1 MAETLDVLVVG
12 AGITGLATARRL
24 HQAGLKVKVLEK
36 ESSVGGRMRSESFEG
51 CILDHGFQVLLPAYP
66 SYKKLRL
73 GLQLQSFGRGAWCF
87 SPGKRERFVDPLHH
101 PIDFLRHLNQSP
113 VGLSDM
119 VSFAKLALTKPTN
132 QSTHDYL
139 EINGFSLKS
148 RERFFRPFLR
158 GILLD
163 PDLRSPIEMS
173 AFFMRMFLFGGTA
186 LPENGIQAFAMAL
199 AKDLDISLET
209 EVFSIQGNDVETK
222 NGDQFHA
229 KVIVNT
235 SPDLSP
241 SNVQWLSSTCHYFL
255 SRKSVP
261 MQRNI
266 GVFSSEFGTGLNHM
280 ANLTEIA
287 PHNSPAGT
295 ILLSASSLTSNHN
308 DAKIF
313 QSQICSTLGLKETD
327 LDYLKSFTIDRAV
340 PIVRGL
346 PAGFPDVPEP
356 KVDGTTI
363 CASDTASYGS
373 QHAALLSAEKAAKLA
388 IKMVGG

>member
-1 MAETLDVLVVG
+1 
-12 AGITGLATARRL
+12 
-24 HQAGLKVKVLEK
+24 
-36 ESSVGGRMRSESFEG
+36 MRSESFEG

-139 EINGFSLKS
+139 DINGFSLKS

-186 LPENGIQAFAMAL
+186 LPENGIQAFARAL
-199 AKDLDISLET
+199 ATDLDISLDT

-241 SNVQWLSSTCHYFL
+241 SNVQWLSTTCHYFL

-261 MQRNI
+261 MQSFEVYRQ
-266 GVFSSEFGTGLNHM
+266 VSPTYPSRKWMEQPSVQATPHHTVLSM
-280 ANLTEIA
+280 PRYSRPKRPPNLPLRWLA
-287 PHNSPAGT
+287 VN
-295 ILLSASSLTSNHN
+295 
-308 DAKIF
+308 F
-313 QSQICSTLGLKETD
+313 QSRQATINCEHLAGHPRTLGRNQP
-327 LDYLKSFTIDRAV
+327 SGQRCNVFR
-340 PIVRGL
+340 L
-346 PAGFPDVPEP
+346 P
-356 KVDGTTI
+356 
-363 CASDTASYGS
+363 
-373 QHAALLSAEKAAKLA
+373 
-388 IKMVGG
+388 